1 MKSDLLIENDVSLVV
16 ARYHQDMRYSIWW
29 WSFPDEYFQLLYD
42 RLVIIF
48 IHQTI
53 KIRLSIT

>member
-16 ARYHQDMRYSIWW
+16 ARYHRDTRYSIWW
-29 WSFPDEYFQLLYD
+29 WPFPDEYFQLLYD